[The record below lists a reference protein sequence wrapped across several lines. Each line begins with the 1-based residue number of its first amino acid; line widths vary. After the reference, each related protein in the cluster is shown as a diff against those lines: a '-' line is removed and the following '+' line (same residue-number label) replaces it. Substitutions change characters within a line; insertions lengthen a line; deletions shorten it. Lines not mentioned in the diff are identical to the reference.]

1 MGALASSWEAVV
13 DFLFSFRNVQQF
25 FVLYKKNALIA
36 WRNRRAT
43 ILRILAP
50 LLFMILALVI
60 DRAIQANTGSNSA
73 FEDVPNPDSELIL
86 GIPQCSEDLYIGDK
100 KGCVEVL
107 YDPSPDTAVDAIMQ
121 AVQKN
126 NPKPISVKGFTNRS
140 VVQSFLL
147 DNPESVL
154 GAVHF
159 EKSGSAIEGFIIQTN
174 TTSKF
179 FKGAYQHPNKFMQ
192 LPLQAA
198 VHREIAR
205 YQLKNSGITN
215 ASSLAAALQFEAAL
229 KEFAHPTIATVTVLG
244 QVLGPFV
251 FAACMFSFV
260 IQIGVVVGEKELG
273 LKQALRTMGM
283 SDSAYWLSWGAWE
296 VTLAFFVAHSICI
309 YGLIL
314 QFDPFLHNNY
324 GLLFF
329 LFFLFQLAMSSLAL
343 LLAAF
348 IRRTQAPVYIGFTVF
363 IVGWIMQAVVLS
375 DVPYSPDY
383 YNTANKAITIVFS
396 LFPWDLLAKGFKDL
410 GAATGG
416 NNPGIDWNERSSYCS
431 NIEDVDKQPV
441 YDRRTT
447 YKDFSCV
454 LPLNTIYGILLAL
467 WGGYF
472 VLAIYFDNI
481 VPNEFG
487 VRKPILY
494 FLYPSY
500 WFPSCSRVQNKLK
513 TVRESINPGRGA
525 RMGNWPTP
533 PPVSELDEDVIAEE
547 DKMKALLQHRTD
559 AGPGAMSLQEVGNAG
574 GVQPPTN
581 AVEVYALTKLYK
593 GSMGCC
599 GFSLKCCSCCDC
611 CSCEKTE
618 DFWAIKGSWFSI
630 ERGQL
635 FCLLGPNG
643 AGKTTTINCLTGA
656 IPPTGGEA
664 LIYEEPISN
673 PGGLDRIRAQMGV
686 CPQFD
691 ILWNELNG
699 AEHLSIYGH
708 IKGLPRRKVASDVTT
723 LLEKVKLTYAADQ
736 RAGTYSGGM
745 KRRLSVAIALL
756 GDPRIVYLDEPTTGM
771 DPISRRYVWDII
783 QEAKTGRAIV
793 LTTHSMEE
801 ADILGDRIA
810 IMARGKLRCI
820 GTSLRLKQR
829 FGSGYTLSVSVISV
843 VKSANGGG
851 MSRTAAAGQQ
861 QGTPTATVT
870 AVVETGMREMNDQ
883 NTPAAVERRV
893 AAVKQFFQDRLGL
906 APIDESKAYTH
917 YLVSRDKEPQLNGFL
932 ADLEAHRDSLGI
944 TDVQL
949 SLTSLEEVFLNIARK
964 AEMEAAAA
972 SGQAFV
978 KHTMDD
984 GSKLQIPLGAELV
997 AHPTT
1002 KIMYQV
1008 RWGTDEA
1015 GRLVILDTSVAPPP
1029 PTSAPPPAMGP
1040 PSTGAVMPYGY
1051 RNGSSMAPPVPGA
1064 FVPTSMVADMPMAQ
1078 PVPSPTL
1085 AAGLPQAGGRS
1096 SGRMQASLVSSWTEP
1111 PPSNMAGMAVPT
1123 YPGYNPSPVQSGN

>member
-1 MGALASSWEAVV
+1 MGALASSWEALL

-25 FVLYKKNALIA
+25 FVLYRKNALIA

-60 DRAIQANTGSNSA
+60 DRAIQANDGSSSA
-73 FEDVPNPDSELIL
+73 FDDVQSPDSELINA
-86 GIPQCSEDLYIGDK
+86 IPQCSEDIYIGGK

-107 YDPSPDTAVDAIMQ
+107 YQPSPDTAVDAIMQ
-121 AVQKN
+121 AVRTN
-126 NPKPISVKGFTNRS
+126 NPKPISVKGFVNRS
-140 VVQSFLL
+140 AIQSFLL

-159 EKSGSAIEGFIIQTN
+159 EKSGSALEGFIIQVN

-179 FKGAYQHPNKFMQ
+179 FKGTYQHPNKFMQ

-205 YQLKNSGITN
+205 YQLKNSRLPN
-215 ASSLAAALQFEAAL
+215 ASGLAAGLQLEAAL
-229 KEFAHPTIATVTVLG
+229 KEFAHPTISTVTVLG

-260 IQIGVVVGEKELG
+260 IQIGVVVAEKELG

-296 VTLAFFVAHSICI
+296 VTLAFIVAHSICI

-343 LLAAF
+343 VLAAF
-348 IRRTQAPVYIGFTVF
+348 IRRTQVAVYVGFSVF

-383 YNTANKAITIVFS
+383 YYTANKAITIVFS

-416 NNPGIDWNERSSYCS
+416 NNPGINWNERSSYCS
-431 NIEDVDKQPV
+431 NIEDVDKQPS

-447 YKDFSCV
+447 YKDFQCV
-454 LPLNTIYGILLAL
+454 MSLNTIYGILLAL

-500 WFPSCSRVQNKLK
+500 WFPGCGRVQNKLK
-513 TVRESINPGRGA
+513 TVRESTNPGRTA
-525 RMGNWPTP
+525 RIGDRPTP
-533 PPVSELDEDVIAEE
+533 PAVAELDEDVKAEE

-559 AGPGAMSLQEVGNAG
+559 SGPGAMSLQSVGGAG
-574 GVQPPTN
+574 GVQTPTN
-581 AVEVYALTKLYK
+581 AVEVYGLTKLYK
-593 GSMGCC
+593 GSNGCFGSSIKCC
-599 GFSLKCCSCCDC
+599 GCCDC

-630 ERGQL
+630 EQGQL

-664 LIYEEPISN
+664 LVYEEPISH

-699 AEHLSIYGH
+699 SEHLSIYGH
-708 IKGLPRRKVASDVTT
+708 VKGLPRRKVASDVAT

-736 RAGTYSGGM
+736 RAGAYSGGM

-783 QEAKTGRAIV
+783 QESKAGRAII

-810 IMARGKLRCI
+810 IMARGKLRCV

-829 FGSGYTLSVSVISV
+829 FGSGYTLSVSVVSV
-843 VKSANGGG
+843 AKAASSGRAGRAPGHQG
-851 MSRTAAAGQQ
+851 LATPPAAAAAAGV
-861 QGTPTATVT
+861 TEVAEPT
-870 AVVETGMREMNDQ
+870 
-883 NTPAAVERRV
+883 TPAAVEQRV
-893 AAVKQFFQDRLGL
+893 AGVKRFFQDRLGL
-906 APIDESKAYTH
+906 APVDESKAYMH
-917 YLVSRDKEPQLNGFL
+917 YLISRDKEPQLNSFL
-932 ADLEAHRDSLGI
+932 AELEARRDSLGI

-964 AEMEAAAA
+964 AEMEAATA
-972 SGQAFV
+972 SGHASV

-984 GSKLQIPLGAELV
+984 GTRLQIPMGAELV
-997 AHPTT
+997 AHPVT
-1002 KIMYQV
+1002 KVMYQV

-1029 PTSAPPPAMGP
+1029 ATSAPPPVMEP
-1040 PSTGAVMPYGY
+1040 PSNGTTMPYDYG
-1051 RNGSSMAPPVPGA
+1051 NGNGRIPPVPGA
-1064 FVPTSMVADMPMAQ
+1064 FVPASMADMPLAQ
-1078 PVPSPTL
+1078 PVPSPPL
-1085 AAGLPQAGGRS
+1085 VAAGFQQAGGRD
-1096 SGRMQASLVSSWTEP
+1096 SGGMRPSLVSSWAERPAPDMT
-1111 PPSNMAGMAVPT
+1111 NMPAPT